1 MELDSVFWLTS
12 GTKLVTAIACMQLV
26 EKGVLRLDDVELVE
40 KLSPELEAV
49 QVLQDDGTLV
59 PKERGITIRMLLTH
73 TAGFGYSFS
82 NKKLLESYGA
92 CGLDEFT
99 GSYHEILSQPLLQ
112 QPALPFLAATMI
124 QGLVVLNHETYE
136 MKRWQSTLVYWAL
149 VGLSTAINIWGRRLL
164 SVVEGVSLLVH
175 ICAFIAIT
183 AVLWACS
190 PTKHSAKFV
199 FTSFVNNSG
208 WSSNG
213 VAWSIGLL
221 SSCYVLAIG
230 YLPVI

>member
-1 MELDSVFWLTS
+1 MSIYS
-12 GTKLVTAIACMQLV
+12 
-26 EKGVLRLDDVELVE
+26 
-40 KLSPELEAV
+40 SPEAF
-49 QVLQDDGTLV
+49 QGSATDGFIGCKVHL
-59 PKERGITIRMLLTH
+59 
-73 TAGFGYSFS
+73 A
-82 NKKLLESYGA
+82 ES
-92 CGLDEFT
+92 
-99 GSYHEILSQPLLQ
+99 PL

-190 PTKHSAKFV
+190 PTKHSAMFV

-221 SSCYVLAIG
+221 SSCYVLASRSWANWDRHDCR
-230 YLPVI
+230 